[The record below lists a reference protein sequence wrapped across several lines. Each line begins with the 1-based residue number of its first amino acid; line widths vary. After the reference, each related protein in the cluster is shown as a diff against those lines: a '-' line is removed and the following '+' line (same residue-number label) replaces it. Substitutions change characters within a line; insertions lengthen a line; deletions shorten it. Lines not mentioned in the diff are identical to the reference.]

1 MCCLLGPFARAMA
14 IESGDAEYTFGG
26 EPSPWQFQK
35 RVLSLRKGPRA
46 AVWQYRVYRSK
57 GKGPQAGQKPEEGNT
72 LVQQRR
78 SSVQALV
85 PRKPFLIN
93 PKGLVGR

>member
-35 RVLSLRKGPRA
+35 KGS
-46 AVWQYRVYRSK
+46 QSSQ
-57 GKGPQAGQKPEEGNT
+57 GTAG
-72 LVQQRR
+72 
-78 SSVQALV
+78 SSVAV
-85 PRKPFLIN
+85 SGVSF
-93 PKGLVGR
+93 